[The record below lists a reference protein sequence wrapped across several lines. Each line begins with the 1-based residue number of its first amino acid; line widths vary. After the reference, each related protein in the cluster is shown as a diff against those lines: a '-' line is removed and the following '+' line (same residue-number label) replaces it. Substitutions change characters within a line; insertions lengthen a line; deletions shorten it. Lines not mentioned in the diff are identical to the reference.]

1 MRGSIT
7 CEGAALLLN
16 VVGEVL
22 RQDLNHRLMEED
34 VKSLLLLLPLLP
46 FLLLLPVLPLPF
58 LLLLLFLLPVLP
70 DLGGKFVH
78 GVVLVVAAGQ
88 VTEHVP
94 GQLVDPLDH
103 LQRTGQ
109 RALPS

>member
-34 VKSLLLLLPLLP
+34 VNSLLMLLPLLP
-46 FLLLLPVLPLPF
+46 LLLLLLLLPVLPN
-58 LLLLLFLLPVLP
+58 
-70 DLGGKFVH
+70 LGGEFVH
-78 GVVLVVAAGQ
+78 GVVLVMAAGQ
-88 VTEHVP
+88 VAEHVP

-109 RALPS
+109 RASQS